1 MNMMV
6 QWKEELF
13 ARLEYVNLQA
23 THCAHS
29 RFQQQAGGTTSA
41 HFPEA
46 PQPGAALKW
55 TARGFT
61 CLERSKT
68 VLHPAAA
75 ASALSDFG
83 RTSTLVCRSLQRST
97 VMLSTLLRRRRR
109 DALLKERVSI
119 NLEAPDLW
127 PSLLTVP
134 QLSSKLALVAP
145 QQSCHL
151 PPPKRQH

>member
-1 MNMMV
+1 MMV

-29 RFQQQAGGTTSA
+29 RSQQQAVGMTSA

-83 RTSTLVCRSLQRST
+83 RIPTLVCRSLQQSP
-97 VMLSTLLRRRRR
+97 VMLSPLSRRRRR
-109 DALLKERVSI
+109 DALLKERVST
-119 NLEAPDLW
+119 NLVAPDLW
-127 PSLLTVP
+127 SPLLIVL
-134 QLSSKLALVAP
+134 QLSSKVAPVTP

-151 PPPKRQH
+151 PPPKRQQSG